1 MAFRRADDPVIGLR
15 VRMLCWGQMA
25 DVGRAFVAL
34 GLLCALAGPARAE
47 LRIEGDETALR
58 IVASQEPVTEI
69 LAALKAKFRLR
80 YRPIDLDRHLSGTI
94 AGSLHRVVVRLL
106 EGHDFV
112 VQRSAEG
119 VEIIQIAPRG
129 EAKALRLGRSIAP
142 IWRTSLKQASGPV
155 SR

>member
-1 MAFRRADDPVIGLR
+1 M
-15 VRMLCWGQMA
+15 
-25 DVGRAFVAL
+25 
-34 GLLCALAGPARAE
+34 
-47 LRIEGDETALR
+47 
-58 IVASQEPVTEI
+58 
-69 LAALKAKFRLR
+69 
-80 YRPIDLDRHLSGTI
+80 
-94 AGSLHRVVVRLL
+94 VRLL